1 MTVLGKMGDI
11 TATRFGILN
20 CNDGGRDIAENSRP
34 PVPRRLASEIC
45 VTILWKVDE
54 AGDYYKE
61 GG

>member
-11 TATRFGILN
+11 KVPTFCILN

-45 VTILWKVDE
+45 VTILWKVD
-54 AGDYYKE
+54 DYQKK
-61 GG
+61 GGRPS